1 MKHLFALLLALT
13 LALFLAAC
21 GGDAPA
27 PSPAPNEPAAEEPE
41 ALQLDTLNVEF
52 VVGDRAASELMAL
65 QKELPPL
72 LIAALADEGCTV
84 GKISITFGTSAD
96 ATARSLHSGNID
108 VAFLPNETCVLS
120 DFRLRLVALENASVP
135 ATEYFPAV
143 DFSALSDVDADSP
156 IYENA
161 VALSGDA
168 PDALCDAF
176 SAALVKVCADA
187 EGSDAM
193 QRYGCASYLVSG
205 DFGALLAPLIACL
218 TLAPQA

>member
-41 ALQLDTLNVEF
+41 ALQLDTLNIEF
-52 VVGDRAASELMAL
+52 VIGDRKASELMAL

-72 LIAALADEGCTV
+72 LMNKLADEGCTV
-84 GKISITFGTSAD
+84 EKINVTFGASAD
-96 ATARSLHSGNID
+96 ATAQALKDGSID
-108 VAFLPNETCVLS
+108 VAFLPSKTCVLS
-120 DFRLRLVALENASVP
+120 DFRLRLIALENASVP
-135 ATEYFPAV
+135 AAEYFPDV
-143 DFSALSDVDADSP
+143 DFSVLSDVDADSP

-161 VALSGDA
+161 VVFSGSA
-168 PDALCDAF
+168 SDALCDAF
-176 SAALVKVCADA
+176 SAALVMLCADA
-187 EGSDAM
+187 EGSAAM

-205 DFGALLAPLIACL
+205 NLGALLDLLIACL
-218 TLAPQA
+218 TPAVQK